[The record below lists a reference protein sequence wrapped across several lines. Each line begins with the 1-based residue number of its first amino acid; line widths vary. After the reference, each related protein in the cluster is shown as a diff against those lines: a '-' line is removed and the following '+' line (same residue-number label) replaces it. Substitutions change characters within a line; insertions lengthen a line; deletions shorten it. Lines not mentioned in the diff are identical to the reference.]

1 MAVGFL
7 SDYKSAGLYVHLPFC
22 KSRCSY
28 CDYCS
33 VTDTSVITE
42 YFLSLYNEIQMRS
55 DKTILIDTLYIGG
68 GTPSF
73 IEIRFIE
80 ELVQKVKR
88 SFITD
93 IKEFVIEVNPDSLT
107 EEKCVLYNNLGINR
121 VSMGIQSLDN
131 KILGNVKRIHT
142 AEEALESYLLASK
155 YFENINVDFILGLP
169 GETAESVSNNLSF
182 IRQYKPDH
190 ISYYIYDN
198 SHDTL
203 LKRMIDAKLVSM
215 PDEDLISDWLDEIY
229 LFLEQQGYERYEISC
244 WAKNGKSCL
253 HNKKYWQNLSYL
265 GIGASAGGHLKNL
278 RYVNTDSVKAYI
290 ESFLNGEY
298 CYSVYSENSQDQ
310 EFIESIFM
318 GLRLLQGV
326 DLSYV
331 KEIFGNKYDST
342 IYEFLNKLRPY
353 LIVNNN
359 CLKLTENGLNFSN
372 FVFEK
377 ILEIGD
383 NLYGHT
389 E

>member
-1 MAVGFL
+1 M

-33 VTDTSVITE
+33 VTDIVVMPD
-42 YFLSLYNEIQMRS
+42 YFSALYNEIQMRS
-55 DKTILIDTLYIGG
+55 DQTMLIDTLYIGG

-73 IEIRFIE
+73 VDASFIE
-80 ELVQKVKR
+80 KLIQKVKT

-107 EEKCVLYNNLGINR
+107 EEKCILYNNLGINR
-121 VSMGIQSLDN
+121 VSMGIQSLDS
-131 KILGNVKRIHT
+131 KILGNVKRAHT
-142 AEEALESYLLASK
+142 VEEALESYLLARR

-169 GETAESVSNNLSF
+169 GETAESVHNNLAF
-182 IRQYKPDH
+182 IRQYKPEH
-190 ISYYIYDN
+190 VSYYIYDN
-198 SHDTL
+198 SHETL
-203 LKRMIDAKLVSM
+203 LKRMINAKLISM
-215 PDEDLISDWLDEIY
+215 PDEDLLSDWLDEIY
-229 LFLEQQGYERYEISC
+229 IFLEQEGYERYEISC
-244 WAKNGKSCL
+244 WAKDGRFSI
-253 HNKKYWQNLSYL
+253 HNKKYWQNLSYF
-265 GIGASAGGHLKNL
+265 GVGASAGGHLKNL
-278 RYVNTDSVKAYI
+278 RYVNTDSVQEYI
-290 ESFLNGEY
+290 KSFLKGEY

-326 DLSYV
+326 DLSHL